1 MIDQQIVMI
10 VLIVAIETP
19 MIPLLGFAIA
29 VYPYVDITLIINRV
43 ITAEPIMI
51 SITNP
56 AQSVMITTIH
66 LNTTNLNVVPSLNT
80 QRHLAPPV
88 AVEIIQNRNVIKTL
102 V

>member
-43 ITAEPIMI
+43 ITAEPIII

>member
-19 MIPLLGFAIA
+19 IIPLLGFAIA

-66 LNTTNLNVVPSLNT
+66 LDTTNSSVVPSLNT